1 MKILIIGNRAR
12 TEKYL
17 PELPIVHEADWVVAE
32 RGTSDADLLALAS
45 DAEVIF
51 ADAISLVSAELIA
64 GMPKLKMI
72 HSEGVAFNAIDC
84 VAARAHGIDVC
95 NNKGA
100 NAVAVA
106 EQTMMLMLGI
116 CKFGRVGDIAV
127 RSGHQ
132 IEVKEQLMVSG
143 IGEISGSTVGL
154 IGFGDIAR
162 EVAKRC
168 RAFGARV
175 LYNKRTPLMAEEE
188 RELGVSFA
196 TRDELLVQS
205 DFVSV
210 HCPVTPMTLG
220 MCDDAFFAK
229 MKDGAYLINTARGEM
244 VDNEACVRALESGRL
259 AGAAFD
265 TVAPEPV
272 TLDNPLLQL
281 KGELAD
287 KVLFAPHIGGVTSNM
302 FTRAHRF
309 MWENAARVAAGEKPL
324 NVVNG

>member
-1 MKILIIGNRAR
+1 MKIVIIGNRAR

-17 PELPIVHEADWVVAE
+17 PDLPIVSEAEWAVVE
-32 RGTSDADLLALAS
+32 RGASDEEILAVGSDAD
-45 DAEVIF
+45 VVF
-51 ADAISLVSAELIA
+51 ADAISPVSAKLIA
-64 GMPKLKMI
+64 EMPNLKII

-84 VAARAHGIDVC
+84 DAARKRGIDVC

-106 EQTMMLMLGI
+106 EQAMMLMLGI
-116 CKFGRVGDIAV
+116 CKFGRVGDAAV
-127 RSGHQ
+127 RAGRQ

-143 IGEISGSTVGL
+143 IGEVAGSTVGL

-168 RAFGARV
+168 RAFDARV
-175 LYNKRTPLMAEEE
+175 LYNKRTPLSAEEE
-188 RELGVSFA
+188 RKLGVAFA
-196 TRDELLVQS
+196 PLDELLAQS
-205 DFVSV
+205 DFVSI
-210 HCPVTPMTLG
+210 HCPVTPSTKG
-220 MCDDAFFAK
+220 MCNDAFFSK
-229 MKDGAYLINTARGEM
+229 MKAGSYLINTARGEM
-244 VDNEACVRALESGRL
+244 VDNEACVRALESGKL

-281 KGELAD
+281 EGELAD

-302 FTRAHRF
+302 FKRAHRF

>member
-17 PELPIVHEADWVVAE
+17 PDLPIVNEVEWVVAE
-32 RGTSDADLLALAS
+32 RGTSDEELLALAY

-51 ADAISLVSAELIA
+51 ADAISPVSAELIA

-84 VAARAHGIDVC
+84 AAARERGIDVC

-116 CKFGRVGDIAV
+116 CKFGRVGDAAV
-127 RSGHQ
+127 RAGRQ
-132 IEVKEQLMVSG
+132 IEVKEHLMISG
-143 IGEISGSTVGL
+143 IGEISGSTIGL

-175 LYNKRTPLMAEEE
+175 LYNKRTPLSANEEL
-188 RELGVSFA
+188 ELGVSFA
-196 TRDELLVQS
+196 KRAELLAQS
-205 DFVSV
+205 DFVSI
-210 HCPVTPMTLG
+210 HCPVTPETLG
-220 MCDDAFFAK
+220 MGDDSFFEQ
-229 MKDGAYLINTARGEM
+229 MKDGSYLINTARGEII
-244 VDNEACVRALESGRL
+244 DNEACVRAIKSGKL

-272 TLDNPLLQL
+272 MLDNPLLQL
-281 KGELAD
+281 EGAYAD

-302 FTRAHRF
+302 FKRAHSF
-309 MWENAARVAAGEKPL
+309 MWNNAARVAAGEEPL
-324 NVVNG
+324 NIVNR